1 MRKEKYYRRIRR
13 SFVVGI
19 FWALILF
26 FVSLLV
32 GRYSLSPGEVLDIL
46 CGGYPGNDKTV
57 QSMVVWDV
65 RLPRVLLAAVTGAG
79 LAAAGSAYQGIFH
92 NYLVSPDLL
101 GVSNGAGFG
110 AALGMFLAAGST
122 RLAGIL
128 AFLFGLGSVA
138 LTYGI
143 SSVKKE
149 RSAMTLVLS
158 GVIVSSVFNALIALI
173 KLAADTDSVLPA
185 ITYWLMGSFT
195 GADYKKCAIA
205 GCAVVFGGIVLYIMR
220 WRINVLSMGDE
231 EARSL
236 GLNPERER
244 LVIVVANLA

>member
-1 MRKEKYYRRIRR
+1 MRKEKYYQRIRR

-19 FWALILF
+19 FGVLILF
-26 FVSLLV
+26 FASLLV

-110 AALGMFLAAGST
+110 AALGMFLTAGST

-128 AFLFGLGSVA
+128 AFYSDLGV
-138 LTYGI
+138 
-143 SSVKKE
+143 
-149 RSAMTLVLS
+149 
-158 GVIVSSVFNALIALI
+158 
-173 KLAADTDSVLPA
+173 
-185 ITYWLMGSFT
+185 
-195 GADYKKCAIA
+195 
-205 GCAVVFGGIVLYIMR
+205 
-220 WRINVLSMGDE
+220 
-231 EARSL
+231 
-236 GLNPERER
+236 
-244 LVIVVANLA
+244 